1 MTVGSAEVTQLIV
14 NTKILVQMTEEI
26 IVLQLIPNLLSFI
39 GLIGVF
45 TGVTIMI
52 FTKEESNLKY
62 VSNKAE
68 DVYIEISK
76 RKKPSV
82 YD

>member
-1 MTVGSAEVTQLIV
+1 
-14 NTKILVQMTEEI
+14 MTEEI

-76 RKKPSV
+76 RKKPGI